1 MEALQVVILALV
13 QGLTEFLPVSS
24 SGHLVLLPAFV
35 DWDDQGLGFDVAVHV
50 GTLVAVM
57 GYFHADIKLIVR
69 DWSVSIVRRQRVG
82 QSMLGWA
89 VLVGTIPAGLCGLIL
104 NAYGLDAIRSP
115 TLIAAMTILFG
126 LFLWWAD
133 VAAKQ
138 QRSEHTLTW
147 SDVLI
152 IGCAQALAL
161 IPGTSRSGVTIT
173 AALVLGLTRGAAA
186 RFSFLL
192 SIPIIVAAGGLK
204 GFEVLATPGEVSWI
218 HLGVGAVIS
227 ALSAYLSIHFFLKLL
242 ERVGMVPFVVYRL
255 ILGITILAL
264 I

>member
-161 IPGTSRSGVTIT
+161 IPGTSRSGGDNHRGSRLGAYPWGSRTL
-173 AALVLGLTRGAAA
+173 LVLVVD
-186 RFSFLL
+186 SHHCCCWW
-192 SIPIIVAAGGLK
+192 V
-204 GFEVLATPGEVSWI
+204 
-218 HLGVGAVIS
+218 
-227 ALSAYLSIHFFLKLL
+227 
-242 ERVGMVPFVVYRL
+242 ERVRGIGHSWRGELDTPRCGCGD
-255 ILGITILAL
+255 LGT
-264 I
+264 